1 MSHSKPISPAEV
13 DFWLD
18 TNRYTDFIQEGLD
31 PSNKSLIFNIDMIRL
46 SSVRGAISNFVRILT
61 RQSVPVYFND
71 ADANVN
77 FGGKVIYISAK
88 ITSKQDFDV
97 AVGQALHEG
106 AHTLKTDFD
115 MVKNAW
121 ANIPHHLFKMSD
133 AKNISRLSFEKF
145 LHTTW
150 NVIEDRYIDDYVF
163 NGAPGYRGYYVAL
176 YDRFWNCPEIDE
188 YLISDDFHYPSLKS
202 YSFRITN
209 FTNENTDLLALP
221 RLDDIAQEIDITNI
235 SRLETTMDRISVA
248 FKVTEIVLDCIDKQE
263 KLEAQGGGTIKKNH
277 SGLAD
282 PSDYFDFGDEN
293 PEESSDKSSEKAS
306 DEEESDVAK
315 KMIEEIADVMS
326 GKDPE
331 PEKLKENEN
340 AANKISEGEMSKDVE
355 REIEKLIQ
363 NQQKFLAGEL
373 PKEQVTENQKALLDL
388 IEKHGITLVRVVLP
402 TLKSGN
408 DSSLKID
415 CIVVQKM
422 TRELVMSGQDIFPL
436 CGSMKMGKDTPE
448 PPEDVANAVKRGISL
463 GTKLGRKLQIRA
475 EVHPIKIVRK
485 KSGKINRR
493 QLHEAAFDAEDLFQ
507 KIRIENRPD
516 ANIHITV
523 DASSSMCGNKW
534 NKTMTAVVAICK
546 ATSMVHNIHT
556 TVSFRTTQ
564 VSGVTQLP
572 YVVLA
577 YDSKVD
583 KFNKVRTL
591 FSYLVPDGCTPEGL
605 TFSAIMHLFEGI
617 TPDEKD
623 RYFLNLSDGEPYF
636 VLVAPET
643 GLTVEYCD
651 EIGVSHTKSQVDKIR
666 RHGVQILS
674 YFIEED
680 YLGIK
685 MKKNPN
691 DMTPEEREEE
701 KEREK
706 RKDVSP
712 LRKGFHKMYG
722 KTAKFI
728 DVNSVVELAKTING
742 LFIKGKS

>member
-1 MSHSKPISPAEV
+1 MSYGKSISPAEV

-18 TNRYTDFIQEGLD
+18 TNRYSDFIQEGLD
-31 PSNKSLIFNIDMIRL
+31 SSNKTLVFSIDMVRL
-46 SSVRGAISNFVRILT
+46 SSVRSAISNFVRILT
-61 RQSVPVYFND
+61 RQSIPVYFND

-77 FGGKVIYISAK
+77 FGGKIIYISAK

-145 LHTTW
+145 LHTMW

-188 YLISDDFHYPSLKS
+188 YLKSDNFRYPSLKS

-235 SRLETTMDRISVA
+235 SRLETTMDRVKVA
-248 FKVTEIVLDCIDKQE
+248 FKVMEIVLDCIDKQD
-263 KLEAQGGGTIKKNH
+263 KLAAQGKGKPQKKRN
-277 SGLAD
+277 GLAD
-282 PSDYFDFGDEN
+282 PSDYFDFGDNDE
-293 PEESSDKSSEKAS
+293 PLEL
-306 DEEESDVAK
+306 EEEPDVGK
-315 KMIEEIADVMS
+315 KMIQEISDVMS

-331 PEKLKENEN
+331 PEKLKENED
-340 AANKISEGEMSKDVE
+340 AANKISDEPVE
-355 REIEKLIQ
+355 KEVVREIDKLIQ
-363 NQQKFLAGEL
+363 SQQKFLAGEL
-373 PKEQVTENQKALLDL
+373 PKEQVTESQKELLDL

-402 TLKSGN
+402 TLESGN

-415 CIVVQKM
+415 CIVVRKM
-422 TRELVMSGQDIFPL
+422 TRELVLSGQDIFPL
-436 CGSMKMGKDTPE
+436 SGTMKMEKEKPE
-448 PPEDVANAVKRGISL
+448 PPEDVAKAVKKGISL

-475 EVHPIKIVRK
+475 EIHPVKIVRK

-493 QLHEAAFDAEDLFQ
+493 QLHEAAFDAEDLFH
-507 KIRIENRPD
+507 KIKIENRPE

-523 DASSSMCGNKW
+523 DASSSMGGEKW
-534 NKTMTAVVAICK
+534 NKTMTAVVAVCK
-546 ATSMVHNIHT
+546 AASMVHNIHI

-564 VSGVTQLP
+564 ISGTTQLP

-583 KFNKVRTL
+583 KFSKVKAL
-591 FSYLVPDGCTPEGL
+591 FPYLVPNGCTPEGL
-605 TFSAIMHLFEGI
+605 AFSAIMNLFEGI
-617 TPDEKD
+617 TPDEEE

-636 VLVAPET
+636 ILVAPET
-643 GLTVEYCD
+643 GLAVEYRD
-651 EIGVSHTKSQVDKIR
+651 ETGVTHTKSQVDKIR
-666 RHGVQILS
+666 RHGVQVLS

-680 YLGIK
+680 YFRFK
-685 MKKNPN
+685 AKKKKD
-691 DMTPEEREEE
+691 DMTPEELEEEEEQE

-706 RKDVSP
+706 EKDASP
-712 LRKGFHKMYG
+712 LRKNFRRMYG
-722 KTAKFI
+722 KNAKFI

-742 LFIKGKS
+742 LFLKEKG